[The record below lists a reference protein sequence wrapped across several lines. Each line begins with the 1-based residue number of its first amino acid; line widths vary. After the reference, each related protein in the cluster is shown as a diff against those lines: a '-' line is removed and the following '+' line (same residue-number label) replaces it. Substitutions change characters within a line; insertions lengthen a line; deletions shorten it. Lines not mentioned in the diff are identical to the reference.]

1 VLGSNAA
8 RRKFLE
14 LMARYKDR
22 FGIVIHSYCLMGTH
36 PHVVCRSTLGQRA
49 FSSFWKLVNQ
59 GFARWH
65 NRQTGGRGQVV
76 MERLGSPRI
85 QPGGRHVIDVM
96 QYGDMN
102 PVRARLARRAR
113 DWAWSSHAHYAYGRP
128 DPLLTDPPE
137 YVALGRTRFERC
149 RAYLRMFT
157 RLALRR
163 VDEWRRDF
171 VRSPYIGDPSWV
183 AGFEVGLEA
192 LPAG

>member
-1 VLGSNAA
+1 MLGSNAA

-14 LMARYKDR
+14 LLARYKDR

-36 PHVVCRSTLGQRA
+36 PHVVCRSTLGQHA
-49 FSSFWKLVNQ
+49 FSTFWKLVNQ

-65 NRQTGGRGQVV
+65 NLQTGGRGQVV

-85 QPGGRHVIDVM
+85 QPGGRHVLDVM

-102 PVRARLARRAR
+102 PVRARMARRAR
-113 DWAWSSHAHYAYGRP
+113 DWVWSSHAHYAFGRP

-137 YVALGRTRFERC
+137 YLALGRTRFQRC
-149 RAYLRMFT
+149 KAYLRLFA
-157 RLALRR
+157 RQALRR

-171 VRSPYIGDPSWV
+171 VRSPFIGDSSWV
-183 AGFEVGLEA
+183 VGLEA
-192 LPAG
+192 GLESLPAG